1 MKSLSACRS
10 DQSTAGTLSQIL
22 YAQLKGGSAVDCEEA
37 PFAGGALQRLH
48 AAVGELEAGT
58 DHELAHG
65 AGDEDFARAGQRAY
79 TGADVDR
86 HAADVV
92 ADQLDLAV
100 VDAGPHLEPEP
111 RQLSLH
117 RPGAADCPGGAVEGG

>member
-22 YAQLKGGSAVDCEEA
+22 YAQLKGGSAGDCEEA

-48 AAVGELEAGT
+48 AAVGELEAGA
-58 DHELAHG
+58 DDQLAHR
-65 AGDEDFARAGQRAY
+65 AGNEDFARRRQGSDS
-79 TGADVDR
+79 GADVDR

-92 ADQLDLAV
+92 ADQLDLAG
-100 VDAGPHLEPEP
+100 VDAGPHIQPDPL
-111 RQLSLH
+111 QLSLH
-117 RPGAADCPGGAVEGG
+117 RL